1 MTPHEQVK
9 EKIESLAAIMI
20 SETPRLPSVLS
31 DIRILLGKN
40 PDVVTLLTEEEI
52 GQLVNGMAV
61 RANAKFAEVVVKT
74 KRVSLKNTSVADL

>member
-52 GQLVNGMAV
+52 GQLVSGMAV

-74 KRVSLKNTSVADL
+74 KKVSAKNLTSLDL

>member
-40 PDVVTLLTEEEI
+40 PDVVTLLSEEEI
-52 GQLVNGMAV
+52 GQLVSGMAV

>member
-9 EKIESLAAIMI
+9 EKIESLAAIMVA
-20 SETPRLPSVLS
+20 ETPRLPSVLS
-31 DIRILLGKN
+31 DIRILLNKN
-40 PDVVTLLTEEEI
+40 PDVVTLLDEEEI
-52 GQLVNGMAV
+52 NQLVNGMAV